1 MSRRHTDGRWCARS
15 TSPQRRCDETRER
28 AQAKH
33 GTACT
38 RSNTVIIGDSLEDV
52 RTGLVGGASVLGV
65 TSGKTSAQDLKEAG
79 AEVVLDSLENVAQ
92 LVAAIAAVTP

>member
-1 MSRRHTDGRWCARS
+1 M
-15 TSPQRRCDETRER
+15 
-28 AQAKH
+28 
-33 GTACT
+33 
-38 RSNTVIIGDSLEDV
+38 IIGDSLEDV